1 MSQTTNKN
9 ELVHVGLVD
18 FKAIRD
24 LLDGFEGTMGEIL
37 VKLLETHMGK
47 EHVEVDTLEYSVNL
61 DGGLGS
67 REGMLAMFAGSMQMA
82 EGMGVWWQ
90 VLLIVTLEV
99 LDKVVHETDIKVL
112 IAQVSITG
120 YGLCKKW
127 YLCFQTL
134 DHPIGPGHFY
144 RGSSCTGWRGSA

>member
-1 MSQTTNKN
+1 MGHMSQTTNKN

-82 EGMGVWWQ
+82 EGMGV
-90 VLLIVTLEV
+90 
-99 LDKVVHETDIKVL
+99 
-112 IAQVSITG
+112 
-120 YGLCKKW
+120 
-127 YLCFQTL
+127 
-134 DHPIGPGHFY
+134 
-144 RGSSCTGWRGSA
+144 